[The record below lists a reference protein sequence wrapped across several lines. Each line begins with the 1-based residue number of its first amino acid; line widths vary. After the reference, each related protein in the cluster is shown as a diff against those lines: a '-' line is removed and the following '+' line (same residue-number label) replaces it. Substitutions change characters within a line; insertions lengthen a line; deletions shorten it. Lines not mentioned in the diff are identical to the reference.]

1 MRMSRLFTTTLR
13 KPPAGVELA
22 GQQLLLRAAYAQI
35 LSSGILAALPVG
47 RQAAARLELL
57 ARDALGL
64 NGAREIELPAVLPVE
79 LGGAGFTPLRDL
91 AGRSL
96 ALGGDTA
103 SAISTLVAAHVRS
116 HRQLP
121 ATLCQSAPVWQDDP
135 RPQGGWLHSRSGRA
149 LEAWHLLASESE
161 LEKAFGTQSTRLGYF
176 FERCMLPAFPVEA
189 GAGPAGRDRAVHWF
203 FPLEAGA
210 DSILHCPVCG
220 YSAEDGAARFQREP
234 ALDDA
239 MLPLEKVP
247 TPHSS
252 TIEALAKFLNIPAA
266 RTAKAVFL
274 VADFGPG
281 REPALVFAVLRGDRE
296 LSEVK
301 LRRLI
306 GARALRPAT
315 DAEISAV
322 GAVPGYASPVGLENA
337 WVIVDNE
344 IPPARNLVAGANESG
359 FHLRNVN
366 YLRDFSATQVAD
378 IAAAR
383 PGALC
388 GCGGALE
395 SLNGVFLAHLE
406 RRAALPGCTYFA
418 EDGSQQPVALL
429 NLRLDLYRLLA
440 CMAEAHNDER
450 GLNWP
455 SAEAAPFDLHLVLLG
470 SKTGESERAAEMLY
484 DQLHAAGYLV
494 LFDDRVESPG
504 VKFNDADL
512 AGMPLRLTVSERSL
526 RAGGVEFRLRAGG
539 DASTVPFEQVL
550 PAVRELLG
558 K

>member
-13 KPPAGVELA
+13 KPPAGVELT

-35 LSSGILAALPVG
+35 YSSGILAALPVG

-57 ARDALGL
+57 ARDALGMT
-64 NGAREIELPAVLPVE
+64 GAREIELPPVLPAE
-79 LGGAGFTPLRDL
+79 LAGAGATPLRDL

-96 ALGGDTA
+96 GLGGDPTGA
-103 SAISTLVAAHVRS
+103 VAALVAAHVRS

-121 ATLCQSAPVWQDDP
+121 AVLAQSAPGWQDDT
-135 RPQGGWLHSRSGRA
+135 RPQGGWLRSRSGRA
-149 LEAWHLLASESE
+149 LDAWLLLSSESE

-189 GAGPAGRDRAVHWF
+189 GAGPAGHDRAVHWF
-203 FPLEAGA
+203 FPFEAGA
-210 DSILHCPVCG
+210 DSILHCSVCG
-220 YSAEDGAARFQREP
+220 YSAESGAARFQREP

-252 TIEALAKFLNIPAA
+252 TIEELTRFLNIPTA

-274 VADFGPG
+274 MADFGHG
-281 REPALVFAVLRGDRE
+281 RDPALVFAVLRGDRE
-296 LSEVK
+296 LSEIK
-301 LRRLI
+301 LRRLV
-306 GARALRPAT
+306 GARSLRPAT

-337 WVIVDNE
+337 WVIVDRE

-366 YLRDFSATQVAD
+366 FSRDFSAAQVAD

-383 PGALC
+383 PGAQCAC
-388 GCGGALE
+388 GAALE
-395 SLNGVFLAHLE
+395 SINGVFVAHLE

-418 EDGSQQPVALL
+418 EDGSEQPVALIS
-429 NLRLDLYRLLA
+429 LRLDLYRLLA
-440 CMAEAHNDER
+440 CMAELHNDER
-450 GLNWP
+450 GLSWP
-455 SAEAAPFDLHLVLLG
+455 SAETAPFDLHLVILG
-470 SKTGESERAAEMLY
+470 SKTGESERAAEDLY
-484 DQLHAAGYLV
+484 AALHAAGYLI

-526 RAGGVEFRLRAGG
+526 RAGGVEFKLRAGG
-539 DASTVPFEQVL
+539 EAGTVPLDQVL